1 MSTLDDRGRGDL
13 DGHVAGGA
21 SWALRGSRQ
30 AFDVGRRTS
39 EPDRDTLAKWAR
51 SAAAPYRVVTQAK
64 ALLMAGDG
72 VANSR
77 IASRLGIS
85 RPTVLQWRSRF
96 RSDGLDSV
104 GDVRAG
110 RGRKPAMTERQ
121 VQAIVQATVEE
132 TPPGA
137 ARWSLRSMAR
147 AAGVS
152 QSTVQRVWDMHG
164 LQPHRA
170 TAFTSSTAPAFVAQL
185 TDVVGLYLS
194 SRDSVAVLSVDERS
208 QIAAL
213 DHPQAG
219 PPTRWG
225 SPPKGAL
232 WLDLVE
238 SWVTRLAQHVDRG
251 AFCSVPELVAAIRDY
266 SRHDDADAGPFVW
279 STTLDAVFERA
290 ANPGDP

>member
-1 MSTLDDRGRGDL
+1 MVKC
-13 DGHVAGGA
+13 GHAD
-21 SWALRGSRQ
+21 LRGLRRGEQSHRVQ
-30 AFDVGRRTS
+30 ARHQPADG
-39 EPDRDTLAKWAR
+39 PA
-51 SAAAPYRVVTQAK
+51 
-64 ALLMAGDG
+64 MA
-72 VANSR
+72 VA
-77 IASRLGIS
+77 
-85 RPTVLQWRSRF
+85 V

-121 VQAIVQATVEE
+121 VQAVVQATVEE

-208 QIAAL
+208 QVAAL

-251 AFCSVPELVAAIRDY
+251 GFCSVPELVAAIRDY
-266 SRHDDADAGPFVW
+266 SRHDDTDAGPVRVEHHPGRP
-279 STTLDAVFERA
+279 SSKGPPILETLERSR
-290 ANPGDP
+290 